1 MPVSVIH
8 EEVHVDPEAERPH
21 LRLIPGFE
29 DQPVMEPVPRP
40 AAGTLEGLIA
50 MRPQTD
56 PLPAPRR
63 PALPF
68 QFPTKEVV
76 AVLSAI
82 ALIISVRLSLVLGFM
97 ATASL
102 FWIAATAPSIGAIS
116 AAGLF
121 AVLVFWPLSWLALKK
136 G

>member
-1 MPVSVIH
+1 MAVSVIK
-8 EEVHVDPEAERPH
+8 EEVHPEPEAPTP
-21 LRLIPGFE
+21 RLKLVAPPDAPAPPPAEALF
-29 DQPVMEPVPRP
+29 QPPP
-40 AAGTLEGLIA
+40 
-50 MRPQTD
+50 D
-56 PLPAPRR
+56 PLPARR
-63 PALPF
+63 AARPPLQWPA
-68 QFPTKEVV
+68 KEMV

-82 ALIISVRLSLVLGFM
+82 AMIISVRLSLILGFL

-102 FWIAATAPSIGAIS
+102 FWVAATAPTIGSIV

>member
-8 EEVHVDPEAERPH
+8 EEVHVDPEAERRH
-21 LRLIPGFE
+21 LRLIPGVE
-29 DQPVMEPVPRP
+29 DHPVMEPVPR
-40 AAGTLEGLIA
+40 AAPGTLEGLIA
-50 MRPQTD
+50 AQPPAD

-63 PALPF
+63 PKTPIQVPA
-68 QFPTKEVV
+68 KEVV

-97 ATASL
+97 ATAAL
-102 FWIAATAPSIGAIS
+102 FWIAATAPSLGSIS

>member
-1 MPVSVIH
+1 MPVSIID
-8 EEVHVDPEAERPH
+8 EQDMEPTPR
-21 LRLIPGFE
+21 LRLVPTPDE
-29 DQPVMEPVPRP
+29 LAEMVDAAPEPRQ
-40 AAGTLEGLIA
+40 A
-50 MRPQTD
+50 D
-56 PLPAPRR
+56 PLPVPRR
-63 PALPF
+63 PAFPF

-102 FWIAATAPSIGAIS
+102 FWIAATAPSIGSIS

>member
-1 MPVSVIH
+1 MPVSIID
-8 EEVHVDPEAERPH
+8 EQEMEPTPR
-21 LRLIPGFE
+21 LRL
-29 DQPVMEPVPRP
+29 VPTPDELEELVDVSPAPARP
-40 AAGTLEGLIA
+40 
-50 MRPQTD
+50 D
-56 PLPAPRR
+56 PLPEPRR
-63 PALPF
+63 PRLPF

-82 ALIISVRLSLVLGFM
+82 ALIISVRLSLILGFM

-102 FWIAATAPSIGAIS
+102 FWIAATAPSIGSIS